1 MKRLL
6 ILGFLLVS
14 FSSQAQFWFG
24 PKFGTQIIIPQYQ
37 SKSHSDTF
45 KVSNKVNWHA
55 GIAMDYSTEGHFEV
69 HTEIVYARINNRTRA
84 KSIFPDQSL
93 DNKTVNH
100 FLTAPL
106 MARVVF
112 MKNSRFKVF
121 AEAGPR
127 LSWWLGGKGSIV
139 SDETEENA
147 TVLGQAVDYKV
158 LFLNEELD
166 EINPTEYENKL
177 IVTKP
182 NRLQYALD
190 FGVGWLFDITP
201 SQRVIVDAKI
211 SWAHSNMA
219 FNDGV
224 AFSNIENYKEDMEYR
239 SHMLM
244 ISVSYM
250 FGFNPALNVK
260 GKSSSNVG
268 GKKAK
273 KYKR

>member
-1 MKRLL
+1 MKKLL
-6 ILGFLLVS
+6 LLVLLLVS

-24 PKFGTQIIIPQYQ
+24 PKIGGQIIVPQYQ
-37 SKSHSDTF
+37 AESRRDSF
-45 KVSNKVNWHA
+45 KISNKVNWHA
-55 GIAMDYSTEGHFEV
+55 GIGMDYSTEGHFEV
-69 HTEIVYARINNRTRA
+69 HTELMYMRVNNRTQA
-84 KSIFPDQSL
+84 KDIFQDQTL
-93 DNKTVNH
+93 DSKTVNH

-121 AEAGPR
+121 VEAGPR
-127 LSWWLGGKGSIV
+127 LSWWLGGKGTII

-147 TVLGQAVDYKV
+147 SEPGTPVKFNVQFVK
-158 LFLNEELD
+158 EELE
-166 EINPTEYENKL
+166 EINVGDYNDKL

-201 SQRVIVDAKI
+201 SQRAIVDAKI

-224 AFSNIENYKEDMEYR
+224 AFSNINNYQEDLEYR
-239 SHMLM
+239 SHMFVV
-244 ISVSYM
+244 SVAYM
-250 FGFNPALNVK
+250 FGYNPALTTK
-260 GKSSSNVG
+260 GKSTSNVG